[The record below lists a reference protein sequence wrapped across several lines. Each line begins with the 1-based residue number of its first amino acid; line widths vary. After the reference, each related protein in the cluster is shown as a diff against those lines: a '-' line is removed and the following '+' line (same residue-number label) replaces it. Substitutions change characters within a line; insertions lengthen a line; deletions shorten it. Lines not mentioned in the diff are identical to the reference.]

1 MIHAVEEHWHPF
13 IGVGIFA
20 AIWVLL
26 ALLGWLTKR
35 L

>member
-1 MIHAVEEHWHPF
+1 MLGAVEEHWHPLM
-13 IGVGIFA
+13 GAGIFA
-20 AIWVLL
+20 GIWVLL